1 MTARVLIVDDEARFR
16 DLYGQTL
23 RAAGFETVDAADAA
37 AAQAVLAAE
46 PVDMVVSDVR
56 MPGDS
61 GLDLLQRARTDR
73 ADLPFLLVT
82 AYADVRDAVAAL
94 KLGAVDYLTKP
105 VDLDELVAAV
115 RDALGLAPG
124 DDPSV
129 EVPAGALDG
138 IVASSPAFRLIL
150 RDAWRV
156 AQSDVPVLLTGESG
170 TGKEVVTQLIH
181 RGSPRASGPLV
192 AVNCAAIPAN
202 LLASELFGHERG
214 AFTGADQRRTGQIRE
229 ADGGT
234 LFLDEI
240 GDMPLELQPALLRVL
255 ETGRI
260 TPVGSDREVPV
271 DYRLVAAT
279 NRDLETDVRAGRF
292 RADLFYRLNVI
303 ALELP
308 PLRERPEDVPD
319 LARHFL
325 AAKGGEKKRLS
336 RAAARALAAH
346 PWPGNVRELANAMER
361 ARLLA
366 RTDVILPEHLP
377 PAVRLHAP
385 ASTTT
390 GNLPALDLATVQTLQ
405 DTEKQEIRKALRET
419 DGNRTKAAKLLGIT
433 RRGLLYKLKRYG
445 LE

>member
-1 MTARVLIVDDEARFR
+1 VTARVLIVDDEARFR

-23 RAAGFETVDAADAA
+23 RAAGFETLEAADVA
-37 AAQAVLAAE
+37 AAQAVLDAG

-61 GLDLLQRARTDR
+61 GLDLLQRARTAQ

-105 VDLDELVAAV
+105 VDLDELVTAV
-115 RDALGLAPG
+115 RDTLGLGPG
-124 DDPSV
+124 EDPSF
-129 EVPAGALDG
+129 EVPAEALEG
-138 IVASSPAFRLIL
+138 IVASSPAFRLVL

-156 AQSDVPVLLTGESG
+156 ARSDVPVLLTGESG
-170 TGKEVVTQLIH
+170 TGKEVITELLH
-181 RGSPRASGPLV
+181 RGSPRAAGPLV

-214 AFTGADQRRTGQIRE
+214 AFTGADQRRTGKIRE
-229 ADGGT
+229 AHGGT

-260 TPVGSDREVPV
+260 TPVGSDREVQV

-279 NRDLETDVRAGRF
+279 NRDLEAEVLAGRF

-308 PLRERPEDVPD
+308 PLRERPEDIGD

-325 AAKGGEKKRLS
+325 AHKGGEKKRLS
-336 RAAARALAAH
+336 RAAARALATH

-361 ARLLA
+361 ARLLS

-385 ASTTT
+385 ASTAT
-390 GNLPALDLATVQTLQ
+390 GNLPALDLATVQTLE

-419 DGNRTKAAKLLGIT
+419 GGNRTRAAKLLGIT

>member
-1 MTARVLIVDDEARFR
+1 MTVRILIVDDEARFR
-16 DLYGQTL
+16 DLYMQTL
-23 RAAGFETVDAADAA
+23 HAAGFETLEAGDAAS
-37 AAQAVLAAE
+37 AQALLDSE
-46 PVDMVVSDVR
+46 SVDMVVSDVR

-61 GLDLLQRARTDR
+61 GLDLLKRAREAR
-73 ADLPFLLVT
+73 PDLPFLLVT
-82 AYADVRDAVAAL
+82 AYADVRGAVAAL

-105 VDLDELVAAV
+105 VDLDELVTAV
-115 RDALGLAPG
+115 RDTLGLTAG
-124 DDPSV
+124 DDPSM
-129 EVPAGALDG
+129 EVPAEALEG
-138 IVASSPAFRLIL
+138 IVASSPAFRLLL

-156 AQSDVPVLLTGESG
+156 ADSDVPVLLTGESG
-170 TGKEVVTQLIH
+170 TGKEVVSQLIH
-181 RGSPRASGPLV
+181 RGSPRRDGPMV

-214 AFTGADQRRTGQIRE
+214 AFTGADQRRTGRVRE
-229 ADGGT
+229 AHRGT

-255 ETGRI
+255 ETGRV
-260 TPVGSDREVPV
+260 TPVGSDREVAV

-279 NRDLETDVRAGRF
+279 NKNLDDEVHAGRF
-292 RADLFYRLNVI
+292 RADLYYRLNVI

-308 PLRERPEDVPD
+308 PLRERPEEIAE

-325 AAKGGEKKRLS
+325 ADKGGEKKRLS
-336 RAAARALAAH
+336 RAAARALAVH
-346 PWPGNVRELANAMER
+346 SWPGNIRELANAMER
-361 ARLLA
+361 ARLLS

-385 ASTTT
+385 PSTAT

-419 DGNRTKAAKLLGIT
+419 EGNRTRAAKLLGIT

>member
-23 RAAGFETVDAADAA
+23 RAAGFETLEAADVA
-37 AAQAVLAAE
+37 AAQAVLDAG

-61 GLDLLQRARTDR
+61 GLDLLQRARTAQ

-105 VDLDELVAAV
+105 VDLDELVTAV
-115 RDALGLAPG
+115 RDTLGLGPG
-124 DDPSV
+124 EDPSF
-129 EVPAGALDG
+129 EVPAEALEG
-138 IVASSPAFRLIL
+138 IVASSPAFRLVL

-156 AQSDVPVLLTGESG
+156 ARSDVPVLLTGESG
-170 TGKEVVTQLIH
+170 TGKEVITELLH
-181 RGSPRASGPLV
+181 RGSPRAAGPLV

-214 AFTGADQRRTGQIRE
+214 AFTGADQRRTGKIRE
-229 ADGGT
+229 AHGGT

-260 TPVGSDREVPV
+260 TPVGSDREVQV

-279 NRDLETDVRAGRF
+279 NRDLEAEVLAGRF

-308 PLRERPEDVPD
+308 PLRERPEDIGD

-325 AAKGGEKKRLS
+325 AHKGGEKKRLS
-336 RAAARALAAH
+336 RAAARALATH

-361 ARLLA
+361 ARLLS

-385 ASTTT
+385 ASTAT
-390 GNLPALDLATVQTLQ
+390 GNLPALDLATVQTLE

-419 DGNRTKAAKLLGIT
+419 GGNRTRAAKLLGIT